1 VTLADNVLF
10 LYLGWE
16 GVGFCSYALI
26 GFWYADVVNA
36 TAGRKAFIV
45 TRIGDV
51 AFGIAIA
58 LFLVI
63 FDDLSL
69 SSINSRASSL
79 SPEMATTLGLLLL
92 WAAVGKSA
100 QLPLAVWLPDAMAG
114 PTPVSALIHA
124 ATMVTAGVYLLMR
137 FFPILALSPG
147 VLLVI
152 ATVGAV
158 TSFFAACAALAQRD
172 IKRVLAYSTI
182 SQVSYMFLGVGA
194 GDVTGSMF
202 HLLSHAFFK
211 ALLFL
216 AAGCIIQ
223 ALHDEHDIF
232 RMGNLGRRLPAVFAL
247 FWAGALSLGA
257 VPPFGGFFSKD
268 HILVATYCHPETIYK
283 FFWGLAEV
291 TAFLTTLYTFRLLFI
306 VFLERPPREGDSK
319 SQEIHPFPKFM
330 VWILWPLAILSLVA
344 GALNFPELLSG
355 SEWLAHDLAAVP
367 GSVSILKPTPGA
379 EVTIISISGLISIIG
394 LLCSYFLYRPRAIGS
409 ASPLREWLGQLFF
422 SGFYLDRLYYS
433 ALVGPY
439 QTISRFL
446 WEKVDEDVVDAGL
459 EGASKTLPAISI
471 YFQLWTTGRLS
482 TYLKMLFLGFTAI
495 LGAIAL
501 GWYSW

>member
-1 VTLADNVLF
+1 
-10 LYLGWE
+10 
-16 GVGFCSYALI
+16 
-26 GFWYADVVNA
+26 
-36 TAGRKAFIV
+36 
-45 TRIGDV
+45 
-51 AFGIAIA
+51 
-58 LFLVI
+58 
-63 FDDLSL
+63 
-69 SSINSRASSL
+69 
-79 SPEMATTLGLLLL
+79 
-92 WAAVGKSA
+92 
-100 QLPLAVWLPDAMAG
+100 
-114 PTPVSALIHA
+114 
-124 ATMVTAGVYLLMR
+124 
-137 FFPILALSPG
+137 
-147 VLLVI
+147 
-152 ATVGAV
+152 
-158 TSFFAACAALAQRD
+158 
-172 IKRVLAYSTI
+172 
-182 SQVSYMFLGVGA
+182 
-194 GDVTGSMF
+194 
-202 HLLSHAFFK
+202 
-211 ALLFL
+211 
-216 AAGCIIQ
+216 
-223 ALHDEHDIF
+223 
-232 RMGNLGRRLPAVFAL
+232 
-247 FWAGALSLGA
+247 
-257 VPPFGGFFSKD
+257 
-268 HILVATYCHPETIYK
+268 
-283 FFWGLAEV
+283 
-291 TAFLTTLYTFRLLFI
+291 
-306 VFLERPPREGDSK
+306 
-319 SQEIHPFPKFM
+319 
-330 VWILWPLAILSLVA
+330 LVA